1 MLHQLKQLITQNGWT
16 RVFCRES
23 VLRQILD
30 EPLKGLITQSG
41 LPEADASITSCE
53 LLIART
59 GSILLSA
66 GQESGRT
73 VSVYAPVHICIAYTR
88 QLVYDI
94 REGLEFLQE
103 KYKKGLPSLITL
115 ATGPSRTAD
124 IEKSLVVG
132 VHGPKDVYVFLI
144 DAD

>member
-1 MLHQLKQLITQNGWT
+1 
-16 RVFCRES
+16 
-23 VLRQILD
+23 
-30 EPLKGLITQSG
+30 
-41 LPEADASITSCE
+41 
-53 LLIART
+53 
-59 GSILLSA
+59 LLST

-103 KYKKGLPSLITL
+103 KYKMGLPSLITL

-124 IEKSLVVG
+124 IEKTLVVG